1 MFGIDVV
8 QCLMIV
14 SLFSVLQD
22 DVQAVINVYII
33 IFMEVVVECW
43 ENEEVY
49 RVYFDYLAK
58 VVELVG
64 ESSFFFWEIKVWE
77 YYFWGVNF

>member
-1 MFGIDVV
+1 M
-8 QCLMIV
+8 
-14 SLFSVLQD
+14 
-22 DVQAVINVYII
+22 
-33 IFMEVVVECW
+33 ECW